1 MMKALYTAA
10 TGMNAQQTRL
20 DNIANN
26 LANVNTT
33 AYKKQSASFEDLLY
47 EEVGV
52 AGGDE
57 ARGIQVGGGVTLAG
71 TNRDHGAG
79 ALTSTGQPLDI
90 AIRGEDGFFV
100 LEAEDGN
107 RYTRDGHF
115 TLDSDGVL
123 VSQSGLPLSG
133 QLALPEEYD
142 AIHVGE
148 DGTISVTSG
157 EYEEVIGQLELARF
171 VNPGA
176 LEALGGNLYGA
187 TEASGQPDIM
197 ELRASGPTTLIQ
209 YHLEGSNVD
218 IASELIGMIEAQ
230 RAYELTSKVV
240 QAADEN
246 LQTAVNLKR

>member
-1 MMKALYTAA
+1 MKALYTAA

-33 AYKKQSASFEDLLY
+33 AYKRQNASFEDLLY
-47 EEVGV
+47 EEVGT

-57 ARGIQVGGGVTLAG
+57 ARSIQVGGGVSLSG
-71 TNRDHGAG
+71 TNRDFSGG
-79 ALTSTGQPLDI
+79 GLTATGQPLDI
-90 AIRGEDGFFV
+90 AIRGEEGFFM
-100 LEAEDGN
+100 LEAEDGY

-115 TLDSDGVL
+115 TLDSDGVI
-123 VSQSGLPLSG
+123 VNGSGLPLSG
-133 QLALPEEYD
+133 QLSLPDEYD
-142 AIHVGE
+142 ALHVSE
-148 DGTISVTSG
+148 DGTVSVTSG
-157 EYEEVIGQLELARF
+157 EYEEVIGQIELARF
-171 VNPGA
+171 VNPAA
-176 LEALGGNLYGA
+176 LEALGGNLYKA
-187 TEASGQPDIM
+187 TEASGQPDVM
-197 ELRASGPTTLIQ
+197 ELRNSGPTTLVQ

>member
-1 MMKALYTAA
+1 MKALYTAA

-47 EEVGV
+47 EEVGTS
-52 AGGDE
+52 GGDE
-57 ARGIQVGGGVTLAG
+57 ARGIQVGGGVTLSG
-71 TNRDHGAG
+71 TTRNHGAG
-79 ALTSTGQPLDI
+79 GLTSTGQPLDL
-90 AIRGEDGFFV
+90 AIRGSDGFFM
-100 LEAEDGN
+100 LEAEDGY

-115 TLDSDGVL
+115 TLDSDGVI
-123 VSQSGLPLSG
+123 VNQSGLPLSG
-133 QLALPEEYD
+133 NLSLPEEYD
-142 AIHVGE
+142 AIHIAE
-148 DGTISVTSG
+148 DGTVSVTSG
-157 EYEEVIGQLELARF
+157 EFEEVVGQIELARF

-187 TEASGQPDIM
+187 TEASGQPDVM
-197 ELRASGPTTLIQ
+197 ELRNSGPTTLIQ